1 MSQFLI
7 SLDGK
12 QVLISIGG
20 AVNTINDIKNNQESF
35 ISNVNNLIEQYDL
48 DGIDLDIQIFNFT
61 PQDLIDTIVF
71 IRSQLG
77 DLKKLV
83 ITTQSVCIYPSDK
96 VYVPELDESEYFWN
110 FMVPV
115 INQVIDLIDFIQV
128 DTVRN
133 PYLEIDVFSAE
144 YMTAIY
150 LGWLNVYPDFQIE
163 GYDGIPEDKL
173 VLSFVASENTIEDAY
188 YHEPS
193 VINQAIDMLAKLG
206 YKLYGFNVYNSF
218 YDGENNFTVS
228 SQVYAH
234 LENIYDS
241 RNDSS
246 NLVNAEKLSEQ
257 HLNTDDIQYNV
268 KNTQGIYDQNED
280 DEKESIYGT
289 IMALNMTILFA
300 IILSVFN

>member
-1 MSQFLI
+1 
-7 SLDGK
+7 
-12 QVLISIGG
+12 
-20 AVNTINDIKNNQESF
+20 
-35 ISNVNNLIEQYDL
+35 
-48 DGIDLDIQIFNFT
+48 
-61 PQDLIDTIVF
+61 
-71 IRSQLG
+71 
-77 DLKKLV
+77 
-83 ITTQSVCIYPSDK
+83 
-96 VYVPELDESEYFWN
+96 
-110 FMVPV
+110 MVPV

-218 YDGENNFTVS
+218 YDGENNFTIS
-228 SQVYAH
+228 S
-234 LENIYDS
+234 
-241 RNDSS
+241 
-246 NLVNAEKLSEQ
+246 
-257 HLNTDDIQYNV
+257 
-268 KNTQGIYDQNED
+268 
-280 DEKESIYGT
+280 
-289 IMALNMTILFA
+289 
-300 IILSVFN
+300 